1 VAVSGGADS
10 LYSLILLQER
20 KLSPFALHGVFFAPR
35 SEREADDQAAMRA
48 RLAENCRA
56 LGIPLIVK
64 DFSAEFLRL
73 VILPFVQSYADGHTP
88 NPCALCNARVKF
100 GLLEDAALALGACR
114 LATGH
119 YARLLPACGRAADP
133 WPVLLQGADDAKDQ
147 SYFLA
152 LTPVERLRRALFP
165 LGESRKR
172 NVLATLAERG
182 ITPPQPKE
190 SQEVCFVPHDEYRD
204 YVAHMA
210 SRLGIRLPG
219 PGPMLLT
226 DGRMVGRHGGL
237 WRYTEGQRK
246 GLGVGWKEP
255 LHVLAKESKDNILR
269 LGPRREMG
277 VAECRCR
284 SVNILLPAERWPE
297 EVLVKTRYRERP
309 KPARVTLESDGG
321 GHRTL
326 RIQFMT
332 EEHAVAPGQIG
343 AVYIPHGEAL
353 RLVAGGVIL

>member
-10 LYSLILLQER
+10 LYSLILMQEQD
-20 KLSPFALHGVFFAPR
+20 LSPFALHGVFFAPR
-35 SEREADDQAAMRA
+35 NEREADEQAAMRR

-64 DFSAEFLRL
+64 DFSAQFMRL
-73 VILPFVQSYADGHTP
+73 VIRPFVQGYADGQTP

-114 LATGH
+114 LVTGH
-119 YARLLPACGRAADP
+119 YVRLLPAGGGAEDP
-133 WPVLLQGADDAKDQ
+133 WPILLQGADEAKDQ

-152 LTPVERLRRALFP
+152 LTPVDRLRRALFP
-165 LGESRKR
+165 LGERRKR
-172 NVLATLAERG
+172 DVLDTLARRG
-182 ITPPQPKE
+182 ITPPQPGE
-190 SQEVCFVPHDEYRD
+190 SQEVCFVPHDEYRE
-204 YVAHMA
+204 YVARMA
-210 SRLGIRLPG
+210 EQFGIRLSG

-226 DGRMVGRHGGL
+226 DGRQVGRHGGL

-255 LHVLAKESKDNILR
+255 LHVLAKESKGNILR

-284 SVNILLPAERWPE
+284 NVNILLSPERWPG

-309 KPARVTLESDGG
+309 KAAHVTLESDAAGV
-321 GHRTL
+321 RTL
-326 RIQFMT
+326 RIRFLA
-332 EEHAVAPGQIG
+332 EESSVAPGQIG

-353 RLVAGGVIL
+353 RLVAGGVII